1 MQTMNKVVDP
11 AAKKV
16 SHLHELLLAL
26 HVFPPFLLAPSGPIV
41 IDTKS
46 VTTSSLSCIAQ
57 LEHATLQCEC
67 RNHFIFIWS
76 YAILGYCLRWW
87 KVHVHNV

>member
-1 MQTMNKVVDP
+1 MNKVVDP

-41 IDTKS
+41 IGTKS
-46 VTTSSLSCIAQ
+46 VTASSLSCIIQ
-57 LEHATLQCEC
+57 LEHATLQCKC
-67 RNHFIFIWS
+67 RNHFIRS
-76 YAILGYCLRWW
+76 YAILGYCLRW
-87 KVHVHNV
+87 